1 MRKWGRK
8 LPYTSAPGGIVG
20 PLTWGALPGD
30 ELSYSVTH
38 FSYLLHEFGDLADRQ
53 HVRPLEARIG
63 ANHPVELS
71 QLTNARC
78 THLVEMNSTLTGDD
92 GERIATLASGL
103 NIIRADAGTVPHFV
117 GKLDRVIV
125 PPRVWF
131 RGPWS
136 ECQVYIGV
144 SFLGGWFYVTCGG
157 ACVWCTYPDYWL
169 SGSHVVW
176 CWDRTGAHILSEHRP
191 TCTVHAP
198 HNQHPHAEHPT
209 HQRHRVFAHPHL
221 HSSPTHLIDQVEAA
235 ATYVCCALEDTCNT
249 SHATCSLL
257 AGSTQMVLKPT
268 RPDS

>member
-1 MRKWGRK
+1 MDRRRSVHSRRR
-8 LPYTSAPGGIVG
+8 LCRRF
-20 PLTWGALPGD
+20 LGD
-30 ELSYSVTH
+30 TFACRDLND
-38 FSYLLHEFGDLADRQ
+38 GD
-53 HVRPLEARIG
+53 VMIARIWSS
-63 ANHPVELS
+63 VM
-71 QLTNARC
+71 RC
-78 THLVEMNSTLTGDD
+78 
-92 GERIATLASGL
+92 AASGPRSESSMAYSAASVVS
-103 NIIRADAGTVPHFV
+103 RALV
-117 GKLDRVIV
+117 RVS
-125 PPRVWF
+125 
-131 RGPWS
+131 GL
-136 ECQVYIGV
+136 YIGV

-221 HSSPTHLIDQVEAA
+221 HSSPTHLIDQEEAA
-235 ATYVCCALEDTCNT
+235 ATHVRRALEDTCNT
-249 SHATCSLL
+249 SHACSLF